1 MTSKRILLALAVS
14 LLLAVTSIAVCAQ
27 SSDGGSDT
35 TQQIQGAAGGGL
47 LDAIEQA
54 KQAQIKGFTG
64 SWEGIETPG
73 PGGPPP
79 FHILITFG
87 GDGTV
92 VATDDGPPNPQLYGS
107 EHGAWERTGNNEF
120 LVIFKQLLLDE
131 HGNLEAFFKARVLFK
146 LNDAGTEINGKI
158 IVDFYDPQ
166 GNKFLTGDGTIR
178 CTKIKVEPLN

>member
-14 LLLAVTSIAVCAQ
+14 LLMAVSTAAVRAQ
-27 SSDGGSDT
+27 SSDGSTDP

-47 LDAIEQA
+47 LDAVEQA
-54 KQAQIKGFTG
+54 KQAQAKAFTG

-79 FHILITFG
+79 FHILLTFG
-87 GDGTV
+87 SDGTV

-120 LVIFKQLLLDE
+120 LV
-131 HGNLEAFFKARVLFK
+131 
-146 LNDAGTEINGKI
+146 
-158 IVDFYDPQ
+158 
-166 GNKFLTGDGTIR
+166 
-178 CTKIKVEPLN
+178 